1 MSPTES
7 ALSSKPSDLSLRATG
22 REGAGRQFALVLYI
36 LYCVEIGMFL
46 LVVPWSEVWESNL
59 WARPKTP
66 LMAYFPLLRPLYVN
80 HYVRGAVSGLGVI
93 NLWLGVSHA
102 WSFRLSAVRGAA
114 GR

>member
-22 REGAGRQFALVLYI
+22 GKGAGRQFALALYI

-46 LVVPWSEVWESNL
+46 LVVPWSEVWERNL
-59 WARPKTP
+59 
-66 LMAYFPLLRPLYVN
+66 LVAYVPLLRPLYVS
-80 HYVRGAVSGLGVI
+80 HFFRGAVSGLGVI

-102 WSFRLSAVRGAA
+102 WSFRLSAVRGTA

>member
-7 ALSSKPSDLSLRATG
+7 ALSSKASDPSARATG
-22 REGAGRQFALVLYI
+22 WGGAGGRFALALYI

-59 WARPKTP
+59 
-66 LMAYFPLLRPLYVN
+66 LMAYSPLMRPLYVN

-102 WSFRLSAVRGAA
+102 WRFRLSAVRGTT

>member
-59 WARPKTP
+59 

>member
-7 ALSSKPSDLSLRATG
+7 ALSSKPSDPSDRATG
-22 REGAGRQFALVLYI
+22 RRGAGSQFALALYI

-59 WARPKTP
+59 

-102 WSFRLSAVRGAA
+102 WRFRMSAVRGTT